1 MDAAELEKNITDFE
15 EKLDR
20 LRSLYEQYFSGIEKL
35 EPQVPRKDLERRIAM
50 LRKEQIRNTAMRFK
64 FNMLVQRYNTMG
76 QHWAR
81 VLREIEQGTYK
92 RDLARAAARFGVDEA
107 LTAVGKKRAGRLA
120 AGLAAQVE
128 RQGRRKQ
135 GQAPKPED
143 EYESVDDADIE
154 SVDESADLRSDDF
167 DDDAPTPPPQRS
179 DDQEAPAQS
188 YRAPP
193 PGYPDPA
200 HYAQPAAPPGYPSP
214 AQYSSYPPPQG
225 YPQPSHQTYAQQAY
239 PPQGYPQ
246 QAYPQQG
253 YPQQGYPQQVPPH
266 QSHAQSPYSQQ
277 QSYPQ
282 QSYPQQA
289 YPQQG
294 YPQQGY
300 PQQHGNAEAP
310 RPASSYPGAHPSG
323 LPVVGDA
330 PPREIT
336 GSRAGLGGDGKPKG
350 GLRLGGGP
358 SKRASAEALNRIA
371 SSLGDGAPPAELDRK
386 PAATQPRRP
395 LLSSPLGIDLP
406 PGEAPDVTPKAPE
419 ARPAPAPPPAAAAPL
434 GLKPPGRE
442 SKPEAAGLGLRPPPS
457 GRASNP
463 EPSPQAG
470 PVSSRPVAP
479 ISTRPAQPAAS
490 PAAAAPERAQAKQAA
505 AQANAVKPAARPSKS
520 GEDSLGDGRLREI
533 YSQYVQARRDRNE
546 STANITFEKLADSL
560 RSQADKLRTKHTA
573 KRVDFEVVVKD
584 GKALIKPIV
593 R

>member
-1 MDAAELEKNITDFE
+1 MDAAELEKNISDFE

-20 LRSLYEQYFSGIEKL
+20 LRALYEQYFSGIEKL
-35 EPQVPRKDLERRIAM
+35 EPQVPRKDLERRIAL

-64 FNMLVQRYNTMG
+64 FNTLVQRYNTMG

-81 VLREIEQGTYK
+81 ILREIENGTYK

-107 LTAVGKKRAGRLA
+107 LTAVGKKRAQRLA
-120 AGLAAQVE
+120 KGLEAQLE

-135 GQAPKPED
+135 GQQKQAED
-143 EYESVDDADIE
+143 EYESVDDADIQA
-154 SVDESADLRSDDF
+154 VDDF
-167 DDDAPTPPPQRS
+167 DDDAPTPPPQH
-179 DDQEAPAQS
+179 DGQPEAH
-188 YRAPP
+188 RAPP
-193 PGYPDPA
+193 PGYPDPSQ
-200 HYAQPAAPPGYPSP
+200 YAQPPPGYPNP
-214 AQYSSYPPPQG
+214 AHYAPSYPPQG
-225 YPQPSHQTYAQQAY
+225 YPQQGYPQPGYPQQGYAQPHAYPHQAY
-239 PPQGYPQ
+239 APQGYPQ

-253 YPQQGYPQQVPPH
+253 Y
-266 QSHAQSPYSQQ
+266 AQP
-277 QSYPQ
+277 
-282 QSYPQQA
+282 
-289 YPQQG
+289 QG

-300 PQQHGNAEAP
+300 ASQGYPQQSQSDAP

-336 GSRAGLGGDGKPKG
+336 GSRPGLGGEAKPKG

-358 SKRASAEALNRIA
+358 SKRASAEALSRIA
-371 SSLGDGAPPAELDRK
+371 SSLGNTPGEPSNAAAPPLERQQAV
-386 PAATQPRRP
+386 TQPRRP

-406 PGEAPDVTPKAPE
+406 PADSPDVTPKAPE
-419 ARPAPAPPPAAAAPL
+419 ARPAPAQASPAPAPT
-434 GLKPPGRE
+434 GLKPPTRE
-442 SKPEAAGLGLRPPPS
+442 KPEPTGLGLRPPPS

-463 EPSPQAG
+463 EPSPPAA
-470 PVSSRPVAP
+470 PV
-479 ISTRPAQPAAS
+479 STRPAPTSNRPAPAPPAAVQA
-490 PAAAAPERAQAKQAA
+490 PAPERAQAKQAA
-505 AQANAVKPAARPSKS
+505 AQANALKPPARPSKP
-520 GEDSLGDGRLREI
+520 GDDSLGDGRLREI

-546 STANITFEKLADSL
+546 STAGITFEKLADSL